1 MTIYDIARVLS
12 AMASGL
18 FLIGLIT
25 LATGVAVLIIRSIGQ
40 DTRSISKSIAQI
52 TKKGIADDISGL
64 IGNASALM
72 TATTNLIQTTKG
84 IGVFLV
90 ISGSVFMILHSS
102 LGQPRFHSQT
112 FSSRFAK
119 LRFSMI
125 ATMDGYRV
133 VVTFFYE

>member
-25 LATGVAVLIIRSIGQ
+25 FATGVAVLIIRSIGQ
-40 DTRSISKSIAQI
+40 DTRLISKSIAQI
-52 TKKGIADDISGL
+52 TQKGIADDVSGL
-64 IGNASALM
+64 VGNASALM

-90 ISGSVFMILHSS
+90 VSGSVFML
-102 LGQPRFHSQT
+102 LGIT
-112 FSSRFAK
+112 
-119 LRFSMI
+119 L
-125 ATMDGYRV
+125 TLYLGLN
-133 VVTFFYE
+133 

>member
-25 LATGVAVLIIRSIGQ
+25 FATGVAVLIIRSIGQ
-40 DTRSISKSIAQI
+40 DTRTISKSIAQI
-52 TKKGIADDISGL
+52 TEKGIADDVSGL
-64 IGNASALM
+64 VGNASALM

-90 ISGSVFMILHSS
+90 ISGSIFML
-102 LGQPRFHSQT
+102 LGIT
-112 FSSRFAK
+112 
-119 LRFSMI
+119 L
-125 ATMDGYRV
+125 TLYLGLN
-133 VVTFFYE
+133 

>member
-25 LATGVAVLIIRSIGQ
+25 FATGVAILIIRSIGQ

-52 TKKGIADDISGL
+52 TQKGIADDVSGL
-64 IGNASALM
+64 VGNASSLM

-90 ISGSVFMILHSS
+90 VSGSIFMV
-102 LGQPRFHSQT
+102 LGIT
-112 FSSRFAK
+112 
-119 LRFSMI
+119 L
-125 ATMDGYRV
+125 TLYLGLN
-133 VVTFFYE
+133 

>member
-25 LATGVAVLIIRSIGQ
+25 FATGVAVLVIRSIGQ
-40 DTRSISKSIAQI
+40 DTRTISKAIAQI
-52 TKKGIADDISGL
+52 TEKGITDDISGL
-64 IGNASALM
+64 VGNASSLM

-90 ISGSVFMILHSS
+90 ISGSVFMLLGIILTLY
-102 LGQPRFHSQT
+102 LG
-112 FSSRFAK
+112 
-119 LRFSMI
+119 LN
-125 ATMDGYRV
+125 
-133 VVTFFYE
+133 